1 MTQIYRKPEPEPTV
15 KEDAIVR
22 SHPTVNLTLSHD
34 KSKIC
39 YLVRGI
45 CIGVGMA
52 IGFGG
57 ASVIIKAIGVF
68 M

>member
-1 MTQIYRKPEPEPTV
+1 MTQIYRKPEPTV

-22 SHPTVNLTLSHD
+22 SRPTVNLTLSHD
-34 KSKIC
+34 KSKIS

-57 ASVIIKAIGVF
+57 ASVIIKAIGCLV
-68 M
+68 

>member
-1 MTQIYRKPEPEPTV
+1 MVQIYRKPESTV

-22 SHPTVNLTLSHD
+22 SQPTVNLTVSRD
-34 KSKIC
+34 KNKIS

>member
-1 MTQIYRKPEPEPTV
+1 MTQIYRKPEPESTA
-15 KEDAIVR
+15 KKDAIVR
-22 SHPTVNLTLSHD
+22 SHSTVNLTLSHD
-34 KSKIC
+34 KGKIS
-39 YLVRGI
+39 YLVHGI

-68 M
+68 V